1 MAQFLVNARAPE
13 IASLLIIMQACD
25 DRGKHRGQR
34 ATAAYRIKPRCEL
47 QACSVVLDSGNSRF
61 SARAPQ
67 KKSPCHWLT
76 AHDWETV
83 DLVSPGHKLSRAVRA
98 QRPAV
103 CVLCVWGF
111 VLCARSEVYVCTEID
126 AGALDSE

>member
-1 MAQFLVNARAPE
+1 MIEGNIAVNVQQRRTELNRAVNCRRAVWCLIQATP
-13 IASLLIIMQACD
+13 ASVHV
-25 DRGKHRGQR
+25 HR
-34 ATAAYRIKPRCEL
+34 K
-47 QACSVVLDSGNSRF
+47 
-61 SARAPQ
+61 

-83 DLVSPGHKLSRAVRA
+83 DLVSPGHKLTRAVRA

-103 CVLCVWGF
+103 CVLCVCGF